1 MNYEFSLGFAREMDK
16 KDELAAFR
24 QEFLI
29 PEHNGKPALYFT
41 GNSLGLQPKDAKNA
55 ILVELEDWAKYGVEG
70 HFEARNPWFSYHERF
85 TAQTAELVG
94 ALPIEVVLMNG
105 LSANLHFMMV
115 SFFQPSGKRTKI
127 LCEKKAFPSD
137 QYAIESQLRFHGLD
151 PAKHLI
157 EVGPIEGEHLISDQ
171 AIIQA
176 IQDNAEEIAL
186 VMIGGVNYYSG
197 QVFDMASITKAA
209 HTAGAFVGFDLAHG
223 VGNIPL
229 KLHEWGP
236 DFACW
241 CSYKYL
247 NSGPGSISGVFVHER
262 HSDND
267 QLPRFAGWWGHD
279 KDARFKMESG
289 FKPIKGAEG
298 WQLSNAPVFA
308 MAIHKVSLDLFT
320 KAGMPKLRQKSIL
333 LSGYM
338 EFIINEISN
347 AGSNKGFEI
356 ITPSES
362 NRRGCQLSLLAH
374 GHGKSLFD
382 KLTAKGVISDWREPN
397 VIRVAPVP
405 LYNSFEDIYSFGK
418 ALEESIK

>member
-1 MNYEFSLGFAREMDK
+1 
-16 KDELAAFR
+16 
-24 QEFLI
+24 
-29 PEHNGKPALYFT
+29 
-41 GNSLGLQPKDAKNA
+41 
-55 ILVELEDWAKYGVEG
+55 
-70 HFEARNPWFSYHERF
+70 
-85 TAQTAELVG
+85 
-94 ALPIEVVLMNG
+94 
-105 LSANLHFMMV
+105 
-115 SFFQPSGKRTKI
+115 
-127 LCEKKAFPSD
+127 
-137 QYAIESQLRFHGLD
+137 
-151 PAKHLI
+151 
-157 EVGPIEGEHLISDQ
+157 
-171 AIIQA
+171 
-176 IQDNAEEIAL
+176 
-186 VMIGGVNYYSG
+186 
-197 QVFDMASITKAA
+197 
-209 HTAGAFVGFDLAHG
+209 
-223 VGNIPL
+223 
-229 KLHEWGP
+229 
-236 DFACW
+236 
-241 CSYKYL
+241 
-247 NSGPGSISGVFVHER
+247 
-262 HSDND
+262 
-267 QLPRFAGWWGHD
+267 LPRFAGWWGHD